1 MGDLIAAI
9 MGFLVGLENSKPQ
22 IRCHTLA
29 AIAASLLFFSAI
41 LEDAWN
47 DSLSPQS
54 VSIVAL
60 ISSALYILI
69 LFTLKFSEKIKR
81 RQEKS

>member
-22 IRCHTLA
+22 MRCHTLA
-29 AIAASLLFFSAI
+29 AIAAGLLFFSAA

-47 DSLSPQS
+47 GSLNPQS
-54 VSIVAL
+54 VSIIAL

-69 LFTLKFSEKIKR
+69 LFTLKFFENIKR
-81 RQEKS
+81 KQKKL